1 MYILIFLVQT
11 RNQKEIWDLFCHK
24 LKILTFLKEQNFLRT
39 DFQRFSIF
47 RSSRVKYFKLNLYQ
61 ARRELLAKVKLSS
74 QRFKSEILF
83 FIFSQS
89 SVWTWGFWN
98 KYRELWQVEFI
109 ISDVTVTLCHY
120 DIDTP
125 FLLDT
130 GKFSFILENGRHWAV
145 KFEWRSWSNMWW
157 NIFEHH
163 VKSPC

>member
-1 MYILIFLVQT
+1 MHPFGRRSQPLVLDCV
-11 RNQKEIWDLFCHK
+11 WSL
-24 LKILTFLKEQNFLRT
+24 
-39 DFQRFSIF
+39 
-47 RSSRVKYFKLNLYQ
+47 RVKYFKLNLYQ

-74 QRFKSEILF
+74 QRFEIWN

-109 ISDVTVTLCHY
+109 TSDVTVTLWHY

-130 GKFSFILENGRHWAV
+130 GKFSFILENGLI
-145 KFEWRSWSNMWW
+145 EQSNLIQDHGQICRETYLTNMS
-157 NIFEHH
+157 NHH
-163 VKSPC
+163 VKSKVVLE